1 MLELCLNILGR
12 LALLWRVRI
21 ASSPVMY
28 ENGNGPQGFMEVSAF
43 FGGGGGI
50 GYIWG
55 GIGYIWGEH
64 SVKDHYLHKSG
75 TLLGN
80 IFG

>member
-12 LALLWRVRI
+12 LSLLWCVRI

-43 FGGGGGI
+43 FWG
-50 GYIWG
+50 G